1 MGSENT
7 HEIRQ
12 NAENN
17 HLGDKADR
25 GKMGVGMT
33 DWRTLSGTLNPGGA
47 DSGEVWVEL
56 CRRGLQTPT
65 LFKTK
70 IAHFATLLS
79 GESRGGAQGATPPAP
94 PYR

>member
-1 MGSENT
+1 MRGENK
-7 HEIRQ
+7 HGMRQ

-17 HLGDKADR
+17 HLGGLGGLRENGGRND
-25 GKMGVGMT
+25 GMKNPIE
-33 DWRTLSGTLNPGGA
+33 DPQSGGGA

-79 GESRGGAQGATPPAP
+79 SGSRGGAGHPLS
-94 PYR
+94 